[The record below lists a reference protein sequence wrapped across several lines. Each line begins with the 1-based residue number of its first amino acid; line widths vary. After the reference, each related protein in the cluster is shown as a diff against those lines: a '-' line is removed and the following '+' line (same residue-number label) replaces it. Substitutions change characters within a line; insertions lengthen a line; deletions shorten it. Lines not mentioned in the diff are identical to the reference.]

1 MSPQA
6 EQRLFRWI
14 EIVSVLVIVGTVVVL
29 SVPKSGEVQ
38 RARTAQQLLT
48 DVETVRK
55 AVYRFY
61 SDSAYFPVQVPGQQA
76 PPGLRLYLPRGFSL
90 RQPYGSFDYRNWPVA
105 LRDSTAGAPNIVG
118 VTVTVS
124 DPRIG
129 AAASARAIGAAKFAL
144 GDKYTFLFF
153 GS

>member
-1 MSPQA
+1 MNPQA

-14 EIVSVLVIVGTVVVL
+14 EVVSVLVIIGTVVAL
-29 SVPKSGEVQ
+29 SVPKSGEIQ
-38 RARTAQQLLT
+38 RARTAQQLLA
-48 DVETVRK
+48 DVEIVRK

-61 SDSAYFPVQVPGQQA
+61 SDSAYFPVQVPGLQS
-76 PPGLRLYLPRGFSL
+76 PPGLLPYLPRGFSF
-90 RQPYGSFDYRNWPVA
+90 RQPYGSFDYRNWPIAV
-105 LRDSTAGAPNIVG
+105 RDSSAGAPNVVG
-118 VTVTVS
+118 VTVTVY

-129 AAASARAIGAAKFAL
+129 AAASARAIDAAKFAL